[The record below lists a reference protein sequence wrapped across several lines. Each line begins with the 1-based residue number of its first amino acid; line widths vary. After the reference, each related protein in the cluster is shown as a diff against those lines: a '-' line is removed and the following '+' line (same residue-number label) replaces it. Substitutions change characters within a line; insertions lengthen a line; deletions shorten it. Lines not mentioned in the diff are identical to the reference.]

1 MTIDVDYEMREIL
14 QKIAREERLKQEK
27 EEGVNTIKKEEIE
40 A

>member
-14 QKIAREERLKQEK
+14 QKIAREERLKQEEVK
-27 EEGVNTIKKEEIE
+27 EVKSIEKEEIE